1 MLQGRNA
8 KRKLLS
14 ITNILVLR
22 IIPSLVLKYCNIV
35 WENYIGKM
43 NLFVINVWLNTARV
57 MQSII
62 LFDASRMME
71 LQILLIMRGRN

>member
-43 NLFVINVWLNTARV
+43 NIFVINVWLNTARV

>member
-14 ITNILVLR
+14 ITNILVLM

-43 NLFVINVWLNTARV
+43 NLFVINVWMNTAKV

-62 LFDASRMME
+62 LFVASRMLD